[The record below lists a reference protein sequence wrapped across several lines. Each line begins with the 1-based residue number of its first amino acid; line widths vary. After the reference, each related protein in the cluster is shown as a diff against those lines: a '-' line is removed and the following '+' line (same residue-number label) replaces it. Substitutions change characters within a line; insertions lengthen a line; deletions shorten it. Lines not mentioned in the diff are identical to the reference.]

1 MSSAQRDKRDA
12 PSLTSRRP
20 SWFGWITGL
29 LIFGIVLVGLYS
41 VFATANPATTAA
53 ASGGTSRS
61 AYDVGTP
68 GIGQVAPGFTLDD
81 NAGGQVS
88 LADYSGESVLLFFQ
102 EGLACEAC
110 WSQITSLEA
119 EAARL
124 KDAGIDAIV
133 SITHDPAQ
141 QTARK
146 TSDMGLTTPVL
157 SDPDLAASKK
167 YRTNEFGMMGT
178 STNGHSFI
186 LVGPDGTITWRADY
200 GGAPE
205 YTMFVPVDQL
215 LLDLK
220 IDTKA

>member
-1 MSSAQRDKRDA
+1 MSTAQRDKRDA
-12 PSLTSRRP
+12 RSLSARRP
-20 SWFGWITGL
+20 SWFVWITGL
-29 LIFGIVLVGLYS
+29 LIVGIVLVGLYS
-41 VFATANPATTAA
+41 VFATANPASGAA

-61 AYDVGTP
+61 AYEVGTP
-68 GIGQVAPGFTLDD
+68 GIGQTAPGFTLND

-88 LADYSGESVLLFFQ
+88 LTDYSGENVLLFFQ

-110 WSQITSLEA
+110 WSQITSLEGD
-119 EAARL
+119 AAKL
-124 KDAGIDAIV
+124 KEAGIDAIV

-157 SDPDLAASKK
+157 SDPDLIASKK

-186 LVGPDGTITWRADY
+186 LVGPDGTIKWRADY
-200 GGAPE
+200 GGAPK

-220 IDTKA
+220 MDTSS

>member
-12 PSLTSRRP
+12 RSLTSRRP

-29 LIFGIVLVGLYS
+29 LIAGLVLAGLYS
-41 VFATANPATTAA
+41 VFATANQPKDATA
-53 ASGGTSRS
+53 GTSRA

-68 GIGQVAPGFTLDD
+68 GIGQLAPDFTLADSS
-81 NAGGQVS
+81 GGDVS
-88 LADYSGESVLLFFQ
+88 LADYSGENVLLFFQ

-110 WSQITSLEA
+110 WTQITDLETD
-119 EAARL
+119 AAKL
-124 KDAGIDAIV
+124 KDAGIDAVV

-141 QTARK
+141 QSARK
-146 TSDMGLTTPVL
+146 ATDMGLTTPIL
-157 SDPDLAASKK
+157 SDPGLATSKK
-167 YRTNEFGMMGT
+167 YHANEYGMMGT

-186 LVGPDGTITWRADY
+186 LVGPDGTIKWRADY
-200 GGAPE
+200 GGAPK

-220 IDTKA
+220 TDTKA